1 MATDTPTP
9 EPNAQDSNGTLH
21 SPVTEAEAA
30 PYKDGDGTVH
40 DPGFVPAIPREPQ
53 VKEALDDDDESVYP
67 NYIEPESPEAQ
78 QFDGPVPPSVG
89 PDAPA
94 AEKPAPS
101 QPAGAPAP
109 KDAPAPGAPKPGAPR
124 PEAPAPASEAE
135 QARIDRE
142 LSHLGHRRA
151 RKVYDW
157 LGFFGGVFALALGIV
172 MLTQG
177 TPDASIVFR
186 GDFYTE
192 AYLAMAS
199 IAFILKIGFF
209 GLLFS
214 VGLGLMG
221 FFGPRLMR
229 DDRPRRR

>member
-9 EPNAQDSNGTLH
+9 ESGTQDSNGTLC
-21 SPVTEAEAA
+21 SPVTEAEVA
-30 PYKDGDGTVH
+30 PYKDSDGTVH
-40 DPGFVPAIPREPQ
+40 VPGCIPAIPREPQ
-53 VKEALDDDDESVYP
+53 VKETMDDDDESVYP
-67 NYIEPESPEAQ
+67 NYIEPESPEAK
-78 QFDGPVPPSVG
+78 QFDGPVPPSG
-89 PDAPA
+89 NPDAPA

-109 KDAPAPGAPKPGAPR
+109 KDAPAPGAPKPDAPK
-124 PEAPAPASEAE
+124 PGVPASASEAE

-229 DDRPRRR
+229 DDRPYRR

>member
-1 MATDTPTP
+1 M
-9 EPNAQDSNGTLH
+9 
-21 SPVTEAEAA
+21 
-30 PYKDGDGTVH
+30 
-40 DPGFVPAIPREPQ
+40 
-53 VKEALDDDDESVYP
+53 DDDDESVYP
-67 NYIEPESPEAQ
+67 NYIEPESPEAK
-78 QFDGPVPPSVG
+78 QFDGPVPPSVN

-109 KDAPAPGAPKPGAPR
+109 KDAPAPGAPKPDAPK
-124 PEAPAPASEAE
+124 PGVPASASEAE

-229 DDRPRRR
+229 DDRPYRR

>member
-9 EPNAQDSNGTLH
+9 ESGTQDSNGTLC
-21 SPVTEAEAA
+21 SPVTEAEVA
-30 PYKDGDGTVH
+30 PYKDSDGTVH
-40 DPGFVPAIPREPQ
+40 DPGFIPAIPREPQ
-53 VKEALDDDDESVYP
+53 VKETKEDDDESVYP
-67 NYIEPESPEAQ
+67 NDNEPHSPEAK
-78 QFDGPVPPSVG
+78 QFDGPVPPSG
-89 PDAPA
+89 NPDAPA

-109 KDAPAPGAPKPGAPR
+109 KDAPAPGAPKPDAPK
-124 PEAPAPASEAE
+124 PGVPASASEAE

-229 DDRPRRR
+229 DDRPYRR

>member
-9 EPNAQDSNGTLH
+9 ESGTQDSNGTLC
-21 SPVTEAEAA
+21 SPVTEAEVA
-30 PYKDGDGTVH
+30 PYKDSDGTVH
-40 DPGFVPAIPREPQ
+40 DPGFIPAIPREPQ
-53 VKEALDDDDESVYP
+53 VKETMDDDDESVYP
-67 NYIEPESPEAQ
+67 NYIEPESPEAK
-78 QFDGPVPPSVG
+78 QFDGPVPPSG
-89 PDAPA
+89 NPDAPA

-109 KDAPAPGAPKPGAPR
+109 KDAPAPGAPKPDAPK
-124 PEAPAPASEAE
+124 PGVPASASEAE

-177 TPDASIVFR
+177 TADASIVFR

-229 DDRPRRR
+229 DDRPYRR

>member
-9 EPNAQDSNGTLH
+9 ESGTQDSNGTLY
-21 SPVTEAEAA
+21 SPVTEAEVA
-30 PYKDGDGTVH
+30 PYKDSDGTVH
-40 DPGFVPAIPREPQ
+40 DPGFIPAIPREPQ
-53 VKEALDDDDESVYP
+53 VKEAMDDDDESVYP
-67 NYIEPESPEAQ
+67 NYIEPESPEAK
-78 QFDGPVPPSVG
+78 QFDGPVPPSVN

-109 KDAPAPGAPKPGAPR
+109 KPDAPKPGV
-124 PEAPAPASEAE
+124 PASASEAE

-229 DDRPRRR
+229 DDRPYRR

>member
-9 EPNAQDSNGTLH
+9 ENLEPGTPDSNGTLH
-21 SPVTEAEAA
+21 SPVTEAEVA
-30 PYKDGDGTVH
+30 PYKDSDGTVH
-40 DPGFVPAIPREPQ
+40 DPGFIPAIPREPM
-53 VKEALDDDDESVYP
+53 VKEAMDDDDESVYP

-78 QFDGPVPPSVG
+78 QFDGPTAPSEA

-101 QPAGAPAP
+101 QPAAAPAP
-109 KDAPAPGAPKPGAPR
+109 AAPKPGAPKPGAP
-124 PEAPAPASEAE
+124 ASQAE

-229 DDRPRRR
+229 DDHSRRHH

>member
-9 EPNAQDSNGTLH
+9 ESGTQDSNGTLC
-21 SPVTEAEAA
+21 SPVTEAEVA
-30 PYKDGDGTVH
+30 PYKDSDGTVH
-40 DPGFVPAIPREPQ
+40 DPGFIPAIPREPQ
-53 VKEALDDDDESVYP
+53 VKETMDDDDESVYP
-67 NYIEPESPEAQ
+67 NYIEPESPEAK
-78 QFDGPVPPSVG
+78 QFDGPVPPSG
-89 PDAPA
+89 NPDAPA

-109 KDAPAPGAPKPGAPR
+109 KPDAPKPGV
-124 PEAPAPASEAE
+124 PASASEAE

-229 DDRPRRR
+229 DDRPYRR